1 MVPPP
6 RPGRV
11 NLRYLSPADPIGLHL
26 NYELRLPA
34 TTPRDVV
41 IATLTNLHA
50 FAQTLTLDALS
61 PLLVER
67 GDPID
72 EPDRLAS
79 LRFWAPIIAEP
90 YDEDVPP
97 LTGDPQTA
105 QGFFVHPGR
114 RCETASFGLL
124 RRADSRG
131 EHAEWFWR
139 CSCKTQYASIVS
151 DAHLIACHT
160 ALVQLLDHAI
170 SLGINVEVYDETRY
184 WETRDTARLVAEVH
198 TMNQLV
204 ARFAGRLSDAI
215 GEGPDVQAPIFEHP
229 RFERLEMGDDE

>member
-1 MVPPP
+1 MIAI
-6 RPGRV
+6 
-11 NLRYLSPADPIGLHL
+11 LTELH
-26 NYELRLPA
+26 
-34 TTPRDVV
+34 T
-41 IATLTNLHA
+41 
-50 FAQTLTLDALS
+50 FAQTLSLDELS
-61 PLLVER
+61 PLLIEHGGR
-67 GDPID
+67 IE

-90 YDEDVPP
+90 YEEEGPR
-97 LTGDPQTA
+97 LIGDPQTA

-114 RCETASFGLL
+114 GCETASFGVL

-160 ALVQLLDHAI
+160 VLVQLLDHAI
-170 SLGINVEVYDETRY
+170 QLGFDVDVYDETHY

-198 TMNQLV
+198 AMNQLV

-215 GEGPDVQAPIFEHP
+215 GERHDIQATIFEHP
-229 RFERLEMGDDE
+229 RFERLEMGEAE